1 MPKLVK
7 VRNEV
12 EGRIEEEFAL
22 VEKPK
27 TVAWDVEE
35 ELKVVGKP
43 IPRVDGDQRVSGAA
57 RYPSDIQL
65 PGMLHA
71 KILRSPHPH
80 ARIKRIDTTRAQALP
95 GVRAVLTRANAP
107 GTAWSH
113 GKPLLDDTVR
123 YEGDEVAAVA
133 ADNVAIARQA
143 VRLIEVEY
151 EPLPFVTD
159 VSAALKEDAPVVR
172 QGKNLMDGE
181 AEVYERGDV
190 DKAFK
195 QAEVVVEGEFETPTQ
210 VHNSF
215 ETHGSVVSW
224 EGDQLTV
231 YDSTQNLHG
240 VRDRVAD
247 YLGLQKNRVRVVK
260 HYMGGGFGSKNG
272 AGAYTVIAA
281 LLAKQTNRPVRLFLD
296 RSEENHASGAR
307 SSTKQ
312 HLKLGAKKDGALVA
326 IDLTAYSNVGARAT
340 WAGAIEVPAKELYD
354 CRNVRTRV
362 YHVFTNTGPFAP
374 FRAPGVVEAMFA
386 LESLIDELAEKLGMD
401 PLDLRIKNYAR
412 RSPLDGKPYS
422 SNGLLDA
429 YQEGARAIGWYD
441 KRKKKQGERKKTDG
455 SSVRRG
461 LGMASQ
467 LWFGAGGAPSYAQVK
482 IHPDASATIITGTQ
496 DIGTGTKTILTQIAA
511 EELSLPIEKFR
522 IEIGDTQ
529 WGLYSTL
536 SAGSMTAASVGPA
549 VREAAADAKAQL
561 LDAACKY
568 LGLTR
573 TSAKLEN
580 GIVRGTKRGQKV
592 EKPLAEILG
601 ELGDIMFVGQ
611 GSRAPNP
618 TNVTIRTFGAQFAEV
633 EVDVD
638 TGAIRVLKIVASHD
652 CGRVLNPL
660 TTSSQIEGGVI
671 QGLGYALMEQRITDE
686 KTGMVVN
693 PNLEG
698 YRIPTMMDIP
708 EIEVRMI
715 DRADPLINNLGA
727 KGVGE
732 PPIIPTAPAIANA
745 VADAIGVRLHKL
757 PMTRDVVLEQLYG
770 TQMNTDRH

>member
-1 MPKLVK
+1 MPKLIK
-7 VRNEV
+7 VRNEI
-12 EGRIEEEFAL
+12 EGRVEEEFAL
-22 VEKPK
+22 VDEPK
-27 TVAWDVEE
+27 TISWDIEE
-35 ELKVVGKP
+35 ELNVVGKP

-80 ARIKRIDTTRAQALP
+80 ARIKRIDATRAQALP
-95 GVRAVLTRANAP
+95 GVRAVLTRSNAP
-107 GTAWSH
+107 ETAWRR
-113 GKPLLDDTVR
+113 GKPLFDEVVR
-123 YEGDEVAAVA
+123 YVGDEVAAVA
-133 ADNVAIARQA
+133 ADSMAIARQA

-159 VSAALKEDAPVVR
+159 MDAALSEGAP
-172 QGKNLMDGE
+172 QLWDGKNLLDGE
-181 AEVYERGDV
+181 PETYERGDV

-195 QAEVVVEGEFETPTQ
+195 QADVIVEGEFETPTQ

-215 ETHGSVVSW
+215 ETHGSVVNW

-231 YDSTQNLHG
+231 YDSTQNVHG
-240 VRDRVAD
+240 VRDDVAKF
-247 YLGLQKNRVRVVK
+247 LGMQKNKVRVIK
-260 HYMGGGFGSKNG
+260 HYMGGGFGSKNS
-272 AGAYTVIAA
+272 AGVYTVIAA

-296 RSEENHASGAR
+296 RHEENQASGSR
-307 SSTKQ
+307 STTKQ
-312 HLKLGAKKDGALVA
+312 YLKIGAKKDGALVA
-326 IDLTAYSNVGARAT
+326 IDLRGYSNLGAHAS
-340 WAGAIEVPAKELYD
+340 WAGALDVPAKELYD
-354 CRNVRTRV
+354 CKNVRTRI
-362 YHVFTNTGPFAP
+362 YNVFTNTGPFAA
-374 FRAPGVVEAMFA
+374 FRAPGVVEAMFS
-386 LESLIDELAEKLGMD
+386 LESLMDELAEKLGMD

-412 RSPLDGKPYS
+412 RSPMGGKPYS

-441 KRKKKQGERKKTDG
+441 RRGKLQADRP
-455 SSVRRG
+455 VRRG
-461 LGMASQ
+461 IGMASQ
-467 LWFGAGGAPSYAQVK
+467 LWFGAGGAPSYAQIK

-511 EELSLPIEKFR
+511 EELSLPLENFR

-529 WGLYSTL
+529 WGLFSML

-561 LDAACKY
+561 LGVAAKF
-568 LGLTR
+568 LGITR
-573 TSAKLEN
+573 KSAKLEN
-580 GIVRGTKRGQKV
+580 GIVRGLKRGQKV
-592 EKPLAEILG
+592 EKPLSEILG
-601 ELGDIMFVGQ
+601 ELGDIMIVGH

-618 TNVTIRTFGAQFAEV
+618 TNVVIRTFGAQFAEA
-633 EVDVD
+633 EVDVE
-638 TGAIRVLKIVASHD
+638 TGAIRVLRIVASHD
-652 CGRVLNPL
+652 CGRILNPL

-671 QGLGYALMEQRITDE
+671 QGLGYALMEQRITDAN
-686 KTGMVVN
+686 TGMVVN

-698 YRIPTMMDIP
+698 YRLPTMMDVP

-732 PPIIPTAPAIANA
+732 PPIIPTAAAIANA
-745 VADAIGVRLHKL
+745 VADALGIWLHKL
-757 PMTRDVVLEQLYG
+757 PMTRDVVLESLSPPLSRSQ
-770 TQMNTDRH
+770 NP